1 MATPTTID
9 TDTEL
14 SAVNSILGAIGQAP
28 VTTLGTITETIG
40 EQKYTGDTTIAGTYA
55 RSGTTVTVTDTAHGL
70 VVDDAV
76 TIDFT
81 SPSSGAATDGEYT
94 VISVPSADT
103 FTVTDSATGTIGAGE
118 TCTYGKRNYPIVSS
132 FSLSHEIKCSLDGVV
147 TTAFSI
153 SGTDVVFDTAPATSV
168 VVRIY
173 REREIANT
181 LANPE
186 VSFIYNLLTEVNKD
200 VQNEGWICNTERHVK
215 VSSDDNNHIE
225 IPANYLRYDAYD
237 GLTDRTLDTVRRK
250 KNVSGTDKYLL
261 YDLVDH
267 TYEFTND
274 LYLDIVYLWPYEDLP
289 NVFKRYITYR
299 AAVRAATQLVSNPQL
314 VQLLQTQE
322 AMTRAAV
329 VEYECNQ
336 GDHSFFGLPHD
347 SRYNSYKPYYSL
359 RR

>member
-40 EQKYTGDTTIAGTYA
+40 EQKYTGDKSIAGTYA
-55 RSGTTVTVTDTAHGL
+55 RSGTTITVTDTAHGL
-70 VVDDAV
+70 VNDDKV

-81 SPSSGAATDGEYT
+81 SGAGTDGEYT
-94 VISVPSADT
+94 VANAAANT
-103 FTVTDSATGTIGAGE
+103 FEVTDSASGTINAGE
-118 TCTYGKRNYPIVSS
+118 TCTYGKRNYSIVSS

-168 VVRIY
+168 VIRIY
-173 REREIANT
+173 REREVANT

-186 VSFIYNLLTEVNKD
+186 VSFIYNLLSEVNKD
-200 VQNEGWICNTERHVK
+200 VQNEGWICNTEYHVK
-215 VSSDDNNHIE
+215 VSPDTNNHIE
-225 IPANYLRYDAYD
+225 IPSNYLQYDAYN
-237 GLTDRTLDTVRRK
+237 GLTNKTLDVVRRK
-250 KNVSGTDKYLL
+250 RNVSGTNKYLL

-267 TYEFTND
+267 TFEFSND
-274 LYLDIVYLWPYEDLP
+274 LYLDIIYLWPFEDLP

-299 AAVRAATQLVSNPQL
+299 SAVRAATQLVSNPQL

-322 AMTRAAV
+322 GMTRAAV
-329 VEYECNQ
+329 MEYECNQ

-347 SRYNSYKPYYSL
+347 SSYNSYKPYYSL